1 MAMREYLTAIV
12 IRGGIIQLIKP
23 NGEIGYYRQRG
34 IDKYLQGCRNL
45 LEAERSLIKDGKLA
59 KDWKKYPE
67 LPRNWSIS
75 FEDGEIMGRAYATFN
90 PDRESGR

>member
-34 IDKYLQGCRNL
+34 IAKYLQGFRNL
-45 LEAERSLIKDGKLA
+45 LEAERSLIKAGKLA

-75 FEDGEIMGRAYATFN
+75 FEDTEIMGRAYATFN

>member
-1 MAMREYLTAIV
+1 MAMREYLTAIA
-12 IRGGIIQLIKP
+12 IREGIIQLIKP

-34 IDKYLQGCRNL
+34 IDKYLQSCRNL
-45 LEAERSLIKDGKLA
+45 LEVERSLIKAGILA

-75 FEDGEIMGRAYATFN
+75 FEDPEIMGRAYATFN